1 MRAIWLLP
9 VLHLAVSAGAGYHY
23 VRHMFALAA
32 AYGLGWE
39 APEATWAQMLFWLFN
54 MPCLLGVNLLS
65 GIVPLSWQPQDYTRM
80 WVVQPIVLLASAVL
94 NTGFWF
100 WLGAQWEEPGERV
113 TWWRLVVAAL
123 GIGVATGVLFH
134 TRGVDLQVIPFVVW
148 PLLMAGWAM
157 RVAALLPVNTVEP
170 GDGR

>member
-9 VLHLAVSAGAGYHY
+9 VLHLAVSVVAGYY
-23 VRHMFALAA
+23 YARHMFALAA
-32 AYGLGWE
+32 AFSLGWE
-39 APEATWAQMLFWLFN
+39 APEATWGQMLFWLFN

-65 GIVPLSWQPQDYTRM
+65 GIVPLSWQPQEYTRM
-80 WVVQPIVLLASAVL
+80 WVVQPIVLLASAVV

-113 TWWRLVVAAL
+113 TWWRLVVAAM

-134 TRGVDLQVIPFVVW
+134 SRSLDLQVIPFVAW

-157 RVAALLPVNTVEP
+157 RVAALLPVV
-170 GDGR
+170 R

>member
-9 VLHLAVSAGAGYHY
+9 AVHLTVSAMAGYY
-23 VRHMFALAA
+23 YIRHMFALAA
-32 AYGLGWE
+32 AYSLAWE
-39 APEATWAQMLFWLFN
+39 APEATWGQMLFWLFN

-65 GIVPLSWQPQDYTRM
+65 GIVPLSWQPQAYTRM
-80 WVVQPIVLLASAVL
+80 WVVQPIVLMVSAVV

-113 TWWRLVVAAL
+113 TWWRLAVAAL

-134 TRGVDLQVIPFVVW
+134 TRSLDLQVVPFVAW
-148 PLLMAGWAM
+148 PLLIAGWAM
-157 RVAALLPVNTVEP
+157 RVSALLPANPQEP
-170 GDGR
+170 DESD